1 MFRKDDHRNSPDSLS
16 VSKQPK
22 SWYRCCVC
30 GTTSRKTPDRKFFR
44 FPKDPIRSKQWAA
57 ACSNQDL
64 LNKSPTDLYKTAQI
78 CSSHFKDHDYCSP
91 KMRYLHSCAVPT
103 KFEQTGIYSV
113 YCYYF
118 NMLNNSAI

>member
-64 LNKSPTDLYKTAQI
+64 LNKSPTDLYKTALI
-78 CSSHFKDHDYCSP
+78 CSSHFQRSRLLFTKDAIFTFLCSAD
-91 KMRYLHSCAVPT
+91 K
-103 KFEQTGIYSV
+103 I
-113 YCYYF
+113 
-118 NMLNNSAI
+118 